1 MPRLAFNVVGPHY
14 FDGDNALRQGTYTT
28 TDLRLSWQASD
39 RVSIAGYVDNVF
51 DRRYRTFGFISN
63 ALGYAQVN
71 EGRTIGVD
79 VRVDLF

>member
-1 MPRLAFNVVGPHY
+1 M
-14 FDGDNALRQGTYTT
+14 RQGTYTT
-28 TDLRLSWQASD
+28 TDLRISWQATD
-39 RVSIAGYVDNVF
+39 RVNISGYVDNVF

-71 EGRTIGVD
+71 EGRTVGVD